1 MKIVVDKENLRLTE
15 KDFTAAEDD
24 ELIVSISDDLAAN
37 EVVMSFFNIQSIEEK
52 IEKDIQIDLKTSSTE
67 KLI

>member
-24 ELIVSISDDLAAN
+24 ELIVTISNDLAAN
-37 EVVMSFFNIQSIEEK
+37 EIVMSFFNIQ
-52 IEKDIQIDLKTSSTE
+52 
-67 KLI
+67 